1 MAHVMT
7 MAGTARADI
16 KLAPDAGNAGM
27 AVMMADMIKA
37 NLEDNPERIKDF
49 NKLKGNVWIT
59 AEDAGTEMTMS
70 FDGDSLIV
78 HGGRT
83 SDPMLWITT
92 DSTTLL
98 DLANIQIKAGLPYYF
113 DEVGRMVVKK
123 LLKGELKIQGM
134 FTHNLALT
142 HLTKI
147 ISVK

>member
-1 MAHVMT
+1 MAHVLT
-7 MAGTARADI
+7 TAGTAEVDI

-37 NLEDNPERIKDF
+37 NLADKPERVKDF
-49 NKLKGNVWIT
+49 NKLNGNVWIT
-59 AEDAGTEMTMS
+59 AEDADTEMTMS

-78 HGGRT
+78 HGGKMG
-83 SDPMLWITT
+83 DPMLWIRT

-123 LLKGELKIQGM
+123 LFKGELKIQGM

>member
-7 MAGTARADI
+7 TAGTAEVDI

-27 AVMMADMIKA
+27 AVMMADMIK
-37 NLEDNPERIKDF
+37 
-49 NKLKGNVWIT
+49 GNVWIT
-59 AEDAGTEMTMS
+59 AEDADTEMTMS

-78 HGGRT
+78 HGGKMG
-83 SDPMLWITT
+83 DPMLWIRT

-123 LLKGELKIQGM
+123 LFKGELKIQGM